1 MPAQY
6 EVKKALQADKK
17 KHFYLR
23 VANLPEHFE
32 LEDFHRF
39 FSKQVPHFKHSKMM
53 PLVLKQDRTML
64 LPGNVLI

>member
-1 MPAQY
+1 MPAEYQ
-6 EVKKALQADKK
+6 VKKALQADKK

-32 LEDFHRF
+32 LEDFQRF
-39 FSKQVPHFKHSKMM
+39 FNKQVPNFKHSKMM